1 MPNYHYILE
10 LAVPGRGRSAGEGD
24 LTMTALIYRMI
35 IAAIAGKSGRIAEL
49 YEAYARER
57 RLHVTVAE
65 ILQSK
70 RESA

>member
-1 MPNYHYILE
+1 MT
-10 LAVPGRGRSAGEGD
+10 A
-24 LTMTALIYRMI
+24 TALIYRMV
-35 IAAIAGKSGRIAEL
+35 IAAMAGEPDRIAEL
-49 YEAYARER
+49 YEAYIRER